1 MNVLFVEDD
10 DGIAKTV
17 EAALRSRGHTCDIA
31 HLGEQAIAFAKRNDY
46 DIVVLDFRLPDMDGF
61 HVIRRMKLEGID
73 TPVLLQSG
81 VLGHELNSKDA
92 ALGVDEFLPKPFS
105 VNELI
110 ERISAVTAR
119 SGKVEGTPD
128 GCSERGTGILTEQDA
143 QPDSESSQ
151 SRGSE
156 HPGEL
161 AGEQQRRHA
170 RNAMIGAALI
180 VGSNIKPIPC
190 IIVDISE
197 SGAALRLT
205 ACDVDCPTLFTLD
218 TLDTGHQWRCE
229 LRWRRGDKL
238 GVEFT

>member
-46 DIVVLDFRLPDMDGF
+46 DIVVLDFGLPDMDGF

-81 VLGHELNSKDA
+81 VLGHEFNSKVA

-119 SGKVEGTPD
+119 SGKVEGSSD
-128 GCSERGTGILTEQDA
+128 GYSERGTGILTEQGV

-156 HPGEL
+156 HSGKL

-170 RNAMIGAALI
+170 RNPMIGAALI
-180 VGSNIKPIPC
+180 IGANIKPIPC
-190 IIVDISE
+190 VIVDISE
-197 SGAALRLT
+197 SGCALKLKD
-205 ACDVDCPTLFTLD
+205 CDQDCPSLFTLETVD
-218 TLDTGHQWRCE
+218 TTHQWHCE
-229 LRWRRGDKL
+229 LRWRRGNKL
-238 GVEFT
+238 GVEFQ